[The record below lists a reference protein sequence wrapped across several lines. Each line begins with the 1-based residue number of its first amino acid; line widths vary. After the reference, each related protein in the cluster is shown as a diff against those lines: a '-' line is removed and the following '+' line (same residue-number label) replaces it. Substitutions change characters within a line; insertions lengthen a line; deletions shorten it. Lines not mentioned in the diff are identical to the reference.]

1 MPSRLTRRGTLLA
14 VGLAASV
21 GAGLLGS
28 NMAQAETA
36 EFIAPADAGA
46 SADFD
51 VFLPLRNTDALTQ
64 LLTDQQTAGSPQ
76 YHVWLTPAQFRDRFG
91 ADDATVQRLTA
102 LLAAAGMTVTERFAQ
117 GVHVH
122 ATVAAVDAAFATTL
136 ATGHFAG
143 YGNELLARTPLML
156 PAEFEALGAVIP
168 AFHPMTHLHKHLRFA
183 AATPDSEIG
192 PTGPYFTS
200 DLRQA
205 YDYPALPTTTT
216 AGLSGAGVT
225 VGILMSGAY
234 NPPDIAAYFTMQGL
248 ATPSLT
254 TVPINGGAPYS
265 ANNSA
270 ETHLDIMESGGMA
283 PGVAEILY
291 NVASLT
297 DANLETGLRTILQNN
312 AVDLVNMSYGEPE
325 IAFEA
330 KYDFGENRL
339 PIAKTYD
346 NLFIQGNTQGITFV
360 ASSGDSGS
368 DPTVELV
375 EHKLS
380 TEHPAVDPH
389 VTGVGGTNLVTIS
402 NGTSDSA
409 YVSENADDDPV
420 TGGGVWGSGGGI
432 SVLFAKP
439 SYQTLVTTGST
450 TKRTVP
456 DIALHMGGCPSDAKQ
471 PCGPDRSADY
481 IVLSGQLV
489 GVVGTSCSSPDIV
502 GLLALKVALARGTQ
516 ASPAGRLGDANP
528 MIYALAQTQ
537 NAGGAAAFHHGIT
550 GTNGAYKAGAP
561 YNEVLGNGTVDGRV
575 FLGVTNLPASG
586 DPGTQGNP

>member
-1 MPSRLTRRGTLLA
+1 MSPRYGLR
-14 VGLAASV
+14 GLAAT
-21 GAGLLGS
+21 LG
-28 NMAQAETA
+28 MAAAVCGTASARAETA
-36 EFIAPADAGA
+36 QFVAAADARA

-51 VFLPLRNTDALTQ
+51 VFLPLRNTDALDR
-64 LLTDQQTAGSPQ
+64 LLADQQTVGSPR
-76 YHVWLTPAQFRDRFG
+76 YHAWLTPAQFAAQFG

-102 LLAAAGMTVTERFAQ
+102 LLAADGMTVTERFAQ

-122 ATVAAVDAAFATTL
+122 ATVAAVNAAFATTL
-136 ATGHFAG
+136 AIGHFG
-143 YGNELLARTPLML
+143 SYGNELLARTPLVL
-156 PAEFEALGAVIP
+156 PAELEALGAVIP
-168 AFHPMTHLHKHLRFA
+168 AFHPVTHLHKHLQIA

-192 PTGPYFTS
+192 PTGPYYTS

-205 YDYPALPTTTT
+205 YDYPALPTATT

-234 NPPDIAAYFTMQGL
+234 NPSDIAAYFTLQGL
-248 ATPSLT
+248 PTPALS
-254 TVPINGGAPYS
+254 TVPINGGAPFS
-265 ANNSA
+265 VNNSD
-270 ETHLDIMESGGMA
+270 ETHLDITQSGGMA

-297 DANLETGLRTILQNN
+297 DANLEAGLKQILEDNT
-312 AVDLVNMSYGEPE
+312 VDLVNMSYGEAE

-330 KYDFGENRL
+330 KYDFGVNRL
-339 PIAKTYD
+339 PVAKTYD

-389 VTGVGGTNLVTIS
+389 VTGVGGTNLVTVS

-409 YVSENADDDPV
+409 YVSENANDDPV

-471 PCGPDRSADY
+471 PCGPDRSADF
-481 IVLSGQLV
+481 IIIGGQTV

-502 GLLALKVALARGTQ
+502 GLLALKVAMARGTQ

-528 MIYALAQTQ
+528 MIYALAQAQ

-550 GTNGAYKAGAP
+550 GTNGTYRAGAA

-575 FLGVTNLPASG
+575 FLGVTNLPAAG
-586 DPGTQGNP
+586 DPGTPGNP